1 MDNVG
6 PVLLVLALLVLIVLV
21 AVIPGLALRGRL
33 QRRHPERY
41 QKKGFDVG
49 SLIALA
55 GMMMAV
61 SVFLP
66 WGSRTTGL
74 LEIRYGPNF
83 LTGAIGFIVIG
94 AGAIAGW
101 GRKRSRTV
109 LIGGAVA
116 AAILGL
122 LVAWARWG
130 NIREIW
136 DGGGQTSTGIW
147 LAFGG
152 GLFALLG
159 GVGGVIHG
167 LLPGTKIPPEVEVPA
182 DATRSTL
189 EPPHMP
195 APPPAAWAP
204 THHIGPGSVQAWAEP
219 DPTVGAIATLDPD
232 LPVRLAELR
241 GDWALVEAENGW
253 RGWVDARPL
262 VAEAA

>member
-94 AGAIAGW
+94 
-101 GRKRSRTV
+101 
-109 LIGGAVA
+109 
-116 AAILGL
+116 
-122 LVAWARWG
+122 
-130 NIREIW
+130 
-136 DGGGQTSTGIW
+136 
-147 LAFGG
+147 
-152 GLFALLG
+152 
-159 GVGGVIHG
+159 
-167 LLPGTKIPPEVEVPA
+167 
-182 DATRSTL
+182 
-189 EPPHMP
+189 
-195 APPPAAWAP
+195 
-204 THHIGPGSVQAWAEP
+204 
-219 DPTVGAIATLDPD
+219 
-232 LPVRLAELR
+232 
-241 GDWALVEAENGW
+241 
-253 RGWVDARPL
+253 
-262 VAEAA
+262 